1 MTKIIIMSQ
10 EDFIKKLLQEDLQA
24 KEKQE
29 KYFEIL
35 DKRIEENR
43 KSLGGLFFVLI
54 FCVLANHL
62 LLQTKISEINLGPFK
77 ITDNK
82 IIFGLLPTI
91 YTLVYYKYLMI
102 WIKISD
108 QKRIYSII
116 TSNYFSL
123 NNKSLLIDKIK
134 PFSIIDSI
142 DRHQKSKSTLGCLTN
157 LIWIPIGLF
166 VLISP
171 FLYEYYLIYQ
181 LFIDLQPKNIFDWFL
196 FICPILISL
205 YTILMLLNVIKNQ
218 FNSDKK

>member
-1 MTKIIIMSQ
+1 MSQ

-43 KSLGGLFFVLI
+43 KSLGELFIVLI

-102 WIKISD
+102 WVEISD

-123 NNKSLLIDKIK
+123 NNKSLLFDKIK

-142 DRHQKSKSTLGCLTN
+142 DRHQKSKSTFGCLTN
-157 LIWIPIGLF
+157 LIWIPIALF

-181 LFIDLQPKNIFDWFL
+181 LFIDLQPKNLFDWFL

-205 YTILMLLNVIKNQ
+205 YTIMMLINVIKNQ
-218 FNSDKK
+218 FSSDKK